1 MQHTL
6 RTTGASAPG
15 KVILCGEHAVVYGRP
30 AIALPLPDI
39 RATAWVADAPGAGL
53 RLELPDLGE
62 QWEVAAE
69 AHAGEHPLAFL
80 ARRTLATLGAAPT
93 GLRIT
98 LRSAIPIASGMG
110 SGAALGAALVRA
122 LATHLGQALTPA
134 AIAALVYE
142 SERFFHG
149 TPSGIDNT
157 VVSYEQP
164 IWFVRGDPGAVP
176 PRAATIEALALGAP
190 LRLVIGDTGVRAPT
204 HLTVGGVRERWQR
217 DPARYE
223 ALFAA
228 IGEVSSAARD
238 LLARGAVE
246 QLGRLLDRN
255 QELLEALGVSSPALE
270 RLIAAARA
278 AGAYGA
284 KLSGGGG
291 GGIMLALVTEERQA
305 QVCAAL
311 AAAGAARVVQTV
323 VA

>member
-6 RTTGASAPG
+6 RTTSASAPG

-30 AIALPLPDI
+30 AIALPLLEV
-39 RATAWVADAPGAGL
+39 RASAWVEDAPGAGL
-53 RLELPDLGE
+53 HLALPDLGE
-62 QWEVAAE
+62 QWEVAPE
-69 AHAGEHPLAFL
+69 ARADEHPLAFL
-80 ARRTLATLGAAPT
+80 TRRTLTMLGAPLA

-98 LRSAIPIASGMG
+98 LRSAIPIAGGMG

-122 LATHLGQALTPA
+122 LAAHLGQALTPA

-164 IWFVRGDPGAVP
+164 IWFVRGDPDAAP
-176 PRAATIEALALGAP
+176 PRPATIETLALGAP

-204 HLTVGGVRERWQR
+204 HLTVGGVRARWQR

-223 ALFAA
+223 ALFTA
-228 IGEVSSAARD
+228 IGAVSSAARD
-238 LLARGAVE
+238 LLARGAVA
-246 QLGRLLDRN
+246 QLGHLLDRN

-311 AAAGAARVVQTV
+311 AAAGAARVLQTV
-323 VA
+323 VT